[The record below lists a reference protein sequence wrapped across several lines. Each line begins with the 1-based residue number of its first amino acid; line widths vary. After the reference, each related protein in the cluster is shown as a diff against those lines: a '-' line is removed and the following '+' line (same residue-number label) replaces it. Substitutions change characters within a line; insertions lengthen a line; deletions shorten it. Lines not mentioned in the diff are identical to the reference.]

1 MEANYSAFE
10 VWEDASEHIL
20 PVIPHILFSTFVSTK
35 S

>member
-20 PVIPHILFSTFVSTK
+20 PVILCIFFSTFVLTK